1 MTHLVDET
9 EVEELLKT
17 NWSDVGSPECSGYA
31 EHLIPELLQTLSLAL
46 AVVRAAQEIRKS
58 FSVKTDDDLRI
69 ALDPFSQPRSDAGTQ
84 GEK

>member
-46 AVVRAAQEIRKS
+46 AVVRAAQVHNKHCTEI
-58 FSVKTDDDLRI
+58 VNGDLYMDLI
-69 ALDPFSQPRSDAGTQ
+69 PFSDAGTQ
-84 GEK
+84 GEKEK